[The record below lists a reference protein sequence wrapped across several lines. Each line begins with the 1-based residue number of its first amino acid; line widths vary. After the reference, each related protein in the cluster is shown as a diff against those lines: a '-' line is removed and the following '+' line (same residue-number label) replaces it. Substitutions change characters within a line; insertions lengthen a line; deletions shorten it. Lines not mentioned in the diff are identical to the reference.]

1 MATAQA
7 PTVGFVTTCRGR
19 LHHLQQTIPLIVAE
33 QPDEIIVVDHDCP
46 QGTGDWLEKNYP
58 KVIVARVRDGA
69 PFNVARARNIG
80 IRLSTSDVLCVI
92 DADILV
98 RPGFAAWIRRHARGA
113 RFFRQAPLEGK
124 RALQT
129 WGTMVCPR
137 PRLLEVGLYDE
148 AFDGWG
154 GEDDDLYWRLKVA
167 GTSEESFPFE
177 AIQAISHDEAERFA
191 EYREKER
198 DTHLVMNRLYLQ
210 AKRALHGFVQPRGDL
225 PLDMRKQIRAE
236 VKRALLNPKDGRAR
250 LKLRLPDKRRL
261 LKNYAV
267 ERCLTLELNVDS
279 EGFRSAPR
287 S

>member
-1 MATAQA
+1 MTSTQA
-7 PTVGFVTTCRGR
+7 PTIGFVTTCRGR
-19 LHHLQQTIPLIVAE
+19 LHHLQQTIPRIVAE

-58 KVIVARVRDGA
+58 NVIVARVRDGA
-69 PFNVARARNIG
+69 PFNLARARNVG
-80 IRLSTSDVLCVI
+80 IRLSAADILCVI

-98 RPGFAAWIRRHARGA
+98 QPGFVAWIRRHARGA
-113 RFFRQAPLEGK
+113 RFLRQAPQQGK

-137 PRLLEVGLYDE
+137 RRLLHVGLYDE

-154 GEDDDLYWRLKVA
+154 GEDDDIYWRLKAA

-177 AIQAISHDEAERFA
+177 AISAISHDEAERFA

-198 DTHLVMNRLYLQ
+198 DTHLVINRLYRQ
-210 AKRALHGFVQPRGDL
+210 AKETLYGFLQPEGDL
-225 PLDMRKQIRAE
+225 PLEMRKQIRAE
-236 VKRALLNPKDGRAR
+236 VKRALLNLKDGRAS
-250 LKLRLPDKRRL
+250 LKFRLPDRRRL
-261 LKNYAV
+261 LKSYAV

-279 EGFRSAPR
+279 AGFRAPTGG
-287 S
+287 